1 MAREG
6 APDWRPCA
14 RSRRAG
20 LAGRAGRAGAGRA
33 TGTSSSHGIKCSSA
47 SILHCVRARGGWLRT
62 PATSHGAAR
71 RAARMGARL
80 AAQLHVGGRRVRE
93 LAAHVRAPRAVR
105 ACVLLH
111 LLAVPAS
118 AGRGRVTVMR
128 RDGVDGRRGCGG
140 CGAVKFNGIKGVVE
154 LRP

>member
-1 MAREG
+1 
-6 APDWRPCA
+6 
-14 RSRRAG
+14 
-20 LAGRAGRAGAGRA
+20 
-33 TGTSSSHGIKCSSA
+33 
-47 SILHCVRARGGWLRT
+47 
-62 PATSHGAAR
+62 
-71 RAARMGARL
+71 MGARL
-80 AAQLHVGGRRVRE
+80 AAQLQVGGRRVRE

-105 ACVLLH
+105 ARVVLY

-154 LRP
+154 LRPQHKLFAQLHQLGYADAR